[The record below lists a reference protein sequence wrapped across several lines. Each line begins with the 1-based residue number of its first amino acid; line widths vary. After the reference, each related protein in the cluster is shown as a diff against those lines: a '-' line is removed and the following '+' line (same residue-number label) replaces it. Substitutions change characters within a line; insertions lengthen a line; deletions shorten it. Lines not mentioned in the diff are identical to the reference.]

1 MARPMKKSAV
11 MLAILMVMLTF
22 SNSAGATIV
31 PDANETYI
39 DSALIEA
46 IEEDPSSTYPVIIQF
61 STEIESIHRA
71 FMIKHGI
78 SFSDESEL
86 LNGGL
91 AELDSRMI
99 SYLSNHP
106 DIRFLE
112 LDRILETFY
121 LDEPIRTPD
130 HIMMHE
136 TTHVTNATTAWS
148 RAIIQRDGSVKLTD
162 TGAFAEWDGDGT
174 TAVDLDTGVDSEHP
188 DFDYAGAWNGEKV
201 IYSAKL
207 DPNGWTETKN
217 SDTSSGHGTHVG
229 GTIAGNG
236 DASGG
241 RRLGT
246 AKGAQLVALGAGD
259 LVSIYGGVQGLEW
272 VYEHSRPG
280 NNPNNIR
287 VVSNSWGTDGDYA
300 PQNAITTLTDALTFD
315 NGVAVIFA
323 ASNSGG
329 SGAEGDDDL
338 RTNIYAN
345 TPSAISIAALTH
357 DGTAVTS
364 FSSRGWMSQQHT
376 WPDLGAPGRDIWA
389 TAPRRTAIDA
399 STRTQGD
406 VYYMAISGT
415 SMATPHI
422 GGIATM
428 LIDAAPSLG
437 VADYHRDD
445 HDEGTSLVTGGTAQG
460 LQMSDWSTANETRVH
475 EVELIM
481 ELTAQYIPNSCESG
495 NDEDDCSDIPTNGSC
510 YLSATQLCH
519 DWRVGHGL
527 VHVDRA
533 LALAR
538 TLELMR
544 DTDGDGFVDDTR
556 PTVWDAYEQ
565 YNGIMKTIEIPLST
579 DRLIHTWKGEWS
591 HFNNGPSG
599 TFGTY
604 STDDRHY
611 TYIPNGTTRMD
622 VVFEV
627 VQRTLEHGDIG
638 QHSLTID
645 IGEDGENDAGTG
657 NRNGDVV
664 TYSLDIDES
673 QWNQFAEFDVVGN
686 GVTLMP
692 ITSIDDEFYEP
703 LFAYTVSVSLTIDI
717 SEPIVVEVV
726 QRPDGYTDLDPNTP
740 SEMYD
745 SANNGNLR
753 MIRDVYDESEI
764 SMYEETILSEVESS
778 ILLYLFIALLV
789 LFTSGATALFVTRYA
804 NLKNDEDELD
814 YVDSED
820 LESEGAILEA
830 DLVSVGALRAG
841 DD

>member
-1 MARPMKKSAV
+1 MDSPSRRSSL
-11 MLAILMVMLTF
+11 MLVALMTMMVFTH
-22 SNSAGATIV
+22 SAGATIT
-31 PDANETYI
+31 PDANDSVI
-39 DSALIEA
+39 DSALILA
-46 IEEDPSSTYPVIIQF
+46 MDSDPKKEHPVIIQF
-61 STEIESIHRA
+61 SVEVDSQIRA
-71 FMIKHGI
+71 FLIGI
-78 SFSDESEL
+78 GVSFEHQSDL

-91 AELDSRMI
+91 AQMNSNQI
-99 SYLSNHP
+99 AHLSHHP
-106 DIRFLE
+106 EIRFLE
-112 LDRILETFY
+112 LDRPLQTFY

-174 TAVDLDTGVDSEHP
+174 TAVDLDTGVDAEHP
-188 DFDYAGAWNGEKV
+188 DFDYAGPWNGDKV

-207 DPNGWTETKN
+207 DPAGWTETKN

-236 DASGG
+236 DVSGG

-280 NNPNNIR
+280 NNQNNIR

-300 PQNAITTLTDALTFD
+300 PQNAITKLTDSLTFD

-329 SGAEGDDDL
+329 SGSEGDSDL

-406 VYYMAISGT
+406 LYYMAISGT

-422 GGIATM
+422 GGIATL

-437 VADYHRDD
+437 VADYHRED
-445 HDEGTSLVTGGTAQG
+445 HDEGISLVTGSESQG
-460 LQMSDWSTANETRVH
+460 LQMEDWDTANETRIH

-481 ELTAQYIPNSCESG
+481 ELTSKYIPNSCEDG
-495 NDEDDCSDIPTNGSC
+495 NDEDSCNDVPTNESC
-510 YLSATQLCH
+510 YLSRTGQCH

-527 VHVDRA
+527 VDVDAA
-533 LALAR
+533 LGLAR

-544 DTDGDGFVDDTR
+544 DTDGDGFVDDNR

-565 YNGIMKTIEIPLST
+565 YQNIMKTVEIPLST
-579 DRLIHTWKGEWS
+579 DRLVHTWKGEWS

-611 TYIPNGTTRMD
+611 TYIPNGTTRLD

-627 VQRTLEHGDIG
+627 VQRTLENGDIG

-645 IGEDGENDAGTG
+645 IGENGENDAGTG

-664 TYSLDIDES
+664 SYSIDIDES
-673 QWNQFAEFDVVGN
+673 QWNQFAEFDVIGN
-686 GVTLMP
+686 GITLIP

-703 LFAYTVSVSLTIDI
+703 LFAYTVSASLTIDV
-717 SEPIVVEVV
+717 SSPVVVEVI
-726 QRPDGYTDLDPNTP
+726 QRPDGYTDLDPTTP

-745 SANNGNLR
+745 PANSGNLK
-753 MIRDVYDESEI
+753 MIRGVYDESEI
-764 SMYEETILSEVESS
+764 SLYEETILSETESS
-778 ILLYLFIALLV
+778 IFLYLFITILV
-789 LFTSGATALFVTRYA
+789 IFTSGATALFVTRYA
-804 NLKNDEDELD
+804 NPSDDDFD
-814 YVDSED
+814 YIDSND
-820 LESEGAILEA
+820 LEAEGAVLEA
-830 DLVSVGALRAG
+830 DLVSVGALSAG